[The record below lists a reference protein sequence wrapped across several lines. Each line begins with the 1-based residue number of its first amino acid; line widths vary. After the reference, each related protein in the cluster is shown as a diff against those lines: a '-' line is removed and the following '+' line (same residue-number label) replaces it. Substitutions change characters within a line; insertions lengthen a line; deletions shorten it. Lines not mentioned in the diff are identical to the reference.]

1 MPSALFG
8 DGDDRLSILAGF
20 LRESCVAFV
29 WLLMRFLNS
38 SSRRP
43 VFLLLILA
51 GCWSFWVIAYGV
63 GWALKAPEK
72 LSYIVRYETIDGLLG
87 LFFCALLF
95 LIYDRVRKRT
105 ELGPFLLVIAPL
117 CFIAAVLWHAASMAA
132 LWRLGWN
139 DRLYLDTKSLL
150 VGGGVMDGI
159 TLGFFSILFLAIDH
173 GLQLRE
179 QKEKACEAT
188 ALAQQAQL
196 QMLRYQLNP
205 HFLFNSL
212 NSIRAMIIEQPDRAR
227 QIVTE
232 LSEFLRY
239 SLNGRG
245 HESTIG
251 EELQAIENYL
261 AIQRIRFEEK
271 LVVTTRVDPA
281 LYAFVLPCFLVHPLV
296 ENAVK
301 YGMETC
307 EPPLRLE
314 IEVAA
319 QDKGLRIRVSNTG
332 RLVPA
337 EAETLDNKRNGTGT
351 GLRNVAQRLELA
363 FPGRHSFNVVE
374 RDGWVHA
381 EIELRP
387 AVKEAA
393 S

>member
-1 MPSALFG
+1 MRP
-8 DGDDRLSILAGF
+8 LA
-20 LRESCVAFV
+20 SH
-29 WLLMRFLNS
+29 
-38 SSRRP
+38 SRRQ
-43 VFLLLILA
+43 VLLLLTLA
-51 GCWSFWVIAYGV
+51 ACWSLWEIASGTGWV
-63 GWALKAPEK
+63 LKAPAK
-72 LSYIVRYETIDGLLG
+72 LPYIVRYTLTDGGIGLLV
-87 LFFCALLF
+87 CALLF
-95 LIYDRVRKRT
+95 LVYDRVRERL
-105 ELGPFLLVIAPL
+105 ELGQFLCVVAPL
-117 CFIAAVLWHAASMAA
+117 CYVAAVFWHTVSMLA
-132 LWRLGWN
+132 LWLFGWS
-139 DRLYLDTKSLL
+139 DWVSFTPKTLL
-150 VGGGVMDGI
+150 VGGGVTDGI
-159 TLGFFSILFLAIDH
+159 TLALFSMLFLAVDH

-179 QKEKACEAT
+179 QKEKAREAT
-188 ALAQQAQL
+188 TLAQQAQL

-212 NSIRAMIIEQPDRAR
+212 NAIRAMILNEPERAR

-251 EELQAIENYL
+251 EEMQAIENYL

-271 LVVTTRVDPA
+271 LVVKVNVDPA
-281 LYAFVLPCFLVHPLV
+281 LHAFVLPCFLVHPLV

-301 YGMETC
+301 YGMDTC

-319 QDKGLRIRVSNTG
+319 QEVGLRIRVSNTG

-337 EAETLDNKRNGTGT
+337 EAEELGHQRNGTGT

-363 FPGRHSFNVVE
+363 FPGRHSFSVNE
-374 RDGWVHA
+374 RAGWVHA
-381 EIELRP
+381 EIVLRP
-387 AVKEAA
+387 VVKEAA

>member
-1 MPSALFG
+1 MLLAL
-8 DGDDRLSILAGF
+8 A
-20 LRESCVAFV
+20 A
-29 WLLMRFLNS
+29 
-38 SSRRP
+38 
-43 VFLLLILA
+43 
-51 GCWSFWVIAYGV
+51 CWSLWEIASGA
-63 GWALKAPEK
+63 GWALKAPSK
-72 LSYIVRYETIDGLLG
+72 LPYIIRYTLTDGGIGLLV
-87 LFFCALLF
+87 CALLF
-95 LIYDRVRKRT
+95 LVYDRVRNRLN
-105 ELGPFLLVIAPL
+105 LGLFLGVAAAL
-117 CFIAAVLWHAASMAA
+117 CYVVAVLWHTVSMLA
-132 LWRLGWN
+132 LWLLGWSDWISFN
-139 DRLYLDTKSLL
+139 PKNLL
-150 VGGGVMDGI
+150 VGGGILDGI
-159 TLGFFSILFLAIDH
+159 TLALFSMLFLAVDH

-179 QKEKACEAT
+179 QKEKAREAT
-188 ALAQQAQL
+188 TLAQQAQL

-212 NSIRAMIIEQPDRAR
+212 NSIRAMILNEPERAR

-271 LVVTTRVDPA
+271 LVVTTHVDPA
-281 LYAFVLPCFLVHPLV
+281 LHSFVLPCFLVHPLV

-319 QDKGLRIRVSNTG
+319 FEQGVRIRVSNTG

-337 EAETLDNKRNGTGT
+337 EAEALDNKRNGTGT
-351 GLRNVAQRLELA
+351 GLRNVAQRLDLA
-363 FPGRHSFNVVE
+363 FPGRHKFNVSE

-381 EIELRP
+381 EIVLRP
-387 AVKEAA
+387 VVQEAA